1 MSCREPISWLLLEQ
15 RALDELAATER
26 TRVDE
31 HLARCETCAACF
43 ARIEEEA
50 SVPLPPL
57 PAQKPNGERRG
68 QLFRLPWVGAAGAL
82 ALAAAILLYLRAQ
95 PDPERSDARVKGD
108 AVTLSLVSSEDL
120 AIEEA
125 GVFREGEA
133 IKAVVTCPPSL
144 NASWDLVV
152 FDATGAS
159 FPLPAAHLS
168 CGNAVPFPGA
178 FRLTGPGSQ
187 EICVVWD
194 ESRAIDR
201 ETLRREGPTAAP
213 KRACRR
219 LSPAPHL

>member
-15 RALDELAATER
+15 RALDELPAPER

-31 HLARCETCAACF
+31 HLAACETCAACF
-43 ARIEEEA
+43 ARIEKES

-57 PAQKPNGERRG
+57 PAPAPRASSGR
-68 QLFRLPWVGAAGAL
+68 LLRLPWISAAGAL

-95 PDPERSDARVKGD
+95 PDPERDEARVKGD

-125 GVFREGEA
+125 GVFHEGEA

-159 FPLPAAHLS
+159 FPLPAARLA

-201 ETLRREGPTAAP
+201 EALRREGPAATTR
-213 KRACRR
+213 RACRR
-219 LSPAPHL
+219 LSPAPR